1 MSSKDTGPARRSP
14 GRPRKHPLDPVVTPR
29 KRGKRAD
36 PTIVEFPD
44 QPDPSHV
51 LTWRQR
57 RVLQVIRESVQRR
70 GYPPSMRE
78 IGEAVGLTST
88 SSVSYQLSTLQSK
101 GYLRRDPNRPRAVE
115 VRLPGRT
122 PVRAEPLADGLIDG
136 MTESIAADTSEP
148 GDAEAVSGT
157 AYVPLVGRI
166 AAGGP
171 ILAEEVVEDV
181 FPLPRQVV
189 GEGTLFLL
197 KVVGDSMIE
206 AAIADGD
213 WVVVRQQPVA
223 ENGDIVAAMIDGE
236 ATVKTFKRRDGH
248 VWLMPQNPAY
258 EPIPGDEAAVL
269 GRVVAVLRRV

>member
-1 MSSKDTGPARRSP
+1 MSSNDGGGPVRRSP

-29 KRGKRAD
+29 KKGKRKGA
-36 PTIVEFPD
+36 TVVEFPD
-44 QPDPSHV
+44 QPDPAHV

-115 VRLPGRT
+115 VRLPGKPPMRADE
-122 PVRAEPLADGLIDG
+122 PVDG
-136 MTESIAADTSEP
+136 MDETVAHDVIERDEAGAQAAHD
-148 GDAEAVSGT
+148 T

-181 FPLPRQVV
+181 FPLPRQIV

-197 KVVGDSMIE
+197 KVAGDSMIE

-236 ATVKTFKRRDGH
+236 ATVKTLKRKDGH
-248 VWLMPQNPAY
+248 VWLMPQNVAY
-258 EPIPGDEAAVL
+258 EPIPGEEAAVL